1 MVIRDYEMLKAR
13 GARGELTFDANHEHR
28 GASYEGGYTL
38 LVTERQLGKT
48 AKLTDGYVILSG
60 KAAEMARV
68 VTRSK
73 PKLRS
78 VPDIVRHFNTNPDLN
93 VVFEQ

>member
-1 MVIRDYEMLKAR
+1 M
-13 GARGELTFDANHEHR
+13 
-28 GASYEGGYTL
+28 S
-38 LVTERQLGKT
+38 
-48 AKLTDGYVILSG
+48 
-60 KAAEMARV
+60 RV

-78 VPDIVRHFNTNPDLN
+78 VPDIVRHFNVNSDLN